1 MSTTFFSKIER
12 TGKGDLTLFR
22 DAVITYCAALRA
34 KKPFHCEAHPEAVPL
49 LKWLGVEFQAEGQG
63 EKSYADPSRVALY
76 TNPTRLPQ
84 TGGLPTCSLAD
95 FRERGL
101 LGTTLFAALVR
112 SSYGPDEP
120 GYFPTQSE
128 LGFYFEDSLIRSG
141 EVLWDEDY
149 LIECQEFFF
158 EELTPD
164 ELLANTLD
172 ACQSVE
178 ADIEDHRP
186 ELKGVLFLIGEREQ
200 NLKPLKGFLERL
212 LQPGSQLPQLK
223 EFLDGISQWD
233 REAVHQ
239 AWTALSSESKESI
252 ERELIGQAQVEPQD
266 ILLACGRDLL
276 YRRAGL

>member
-12 TGKGDLTLFR
+12 TGEGDLTLFR
-22 DAVITYCAALRA
+22 DAVVTYCAALRA
-34 KKPFHCEAHPEAVPL
+34 KKPFHCEAHPDAVPL
-49 LKWLGVEFQAEGQG
+49 LQWLGVEFQAEQG
-63 EKSYADPSRVALY
+63 GAKSYADPTRLDLY
-76 TNPTRLPQ
+76 TEPTRLPQ
-84 TGGLPTCSLAD
+84 ADGLPNSPLAD

-128 LGFYFEDSLIRSG
+128 LGFYFEDSLIRDG

-149 LIECQEFFF
+149 LTECQEFFF

-172 ACQSVE
+172 ACQGVGEDVE
-178 ADIEDHRP
+178 NYRA

-212 LQPGSQLPQLK
+212 LQSGSQMPQLN
-223 EFLDGISQWD
+223 EFLNSISQWD
-233 REAVHQ
+233 RETVQQ
-239 AWTALSSESKESI
+239 AWTALNPNSRESI
-252 ERELIGQAQVEPQD
+252 QRDLIGPAQVDPED
-266 ILLACGRDLL
+266 ILLACGRELL
-276 YRRAGL
+276 NRRAGL

>member
-12 TGKGDLTLFR
+12 TGEGDLILFR
-22 DAVITYCAALRA
+22 DAVITYCASLRA
-34 KKPFHCEAHPEAVPL
+34 KEPFHCEADPEALLL
-49 LKWLGVEFQAEGQG
+49 LKWLGVDFQEEGRG
-63 EKSYADPSRVALY
+63 TKSYADPTRLDLY
-76 TNPTRLPQ
+76 TEPTRLPQ
-84 TGGLPTCSLAD
+84 AGALPKSSLSD

-128 LGFYFEDSLIRSG
+128 LGFYFEDSLIRDG
-141 EVLWDEDY
+141 DVLWDEDY
-149 LIECQEFFF
+149 LTECQEFFF

-172 ACQSVE
+172 ACQGALRNVDDYR
-178 ADIEDHRP
+178 A

-212 LQPGSQLPQLK
+212 LQSGSRIPQLN
-223 EFLDGISQWD
+223 EFLSGISQWD
-233 REAVHQ
+233 RETVQQ
-239 AWTALSSESKESI
+239 AWTALNPDSRESI
-252 ERELIGQAQVEPQD
+252 QRDLIGPTQVEPED

-276 YRRAGL
+276 NRRAGL